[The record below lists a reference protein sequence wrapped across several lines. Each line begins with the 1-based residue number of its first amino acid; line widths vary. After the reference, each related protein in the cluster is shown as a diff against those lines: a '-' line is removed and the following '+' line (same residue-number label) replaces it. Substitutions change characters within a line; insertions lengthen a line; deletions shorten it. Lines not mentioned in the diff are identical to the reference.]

1 MLLKPS
7 HKKISYNIGCIHV
20 SYLLALSDTM
30 YGTLMQTGRLNGVR
44 SSDLLGIGFIIFFVV
59 I

>member
-1 MLLKPS
+1 
-7 HKKISYNIGCIHV
+7 
-20 SYLLALSDTM
+20 M